1 MPEIQ
6 EQLIRAS
13 AVARL
18 EEIIRELPNARTT
31 DELEPGV
38 RAWFVELLHPLSS
51 TAGGASRLTTSTE
64 VSRVE
69 GSAVLEILSREFAA
83 DRPLAEK
90 LFGDIVSL
98 LSRLVEPSAVLG
110 VETRASALDVAK
122 RLRRYFLG
130 QDTLSPSSFDQLIA

>member
-18 EEIIRELPNARTT
+18 EEIIRELRNARTT
-31 DELEPGV
+31 DELEPGA

-51 TAGGASRLTTSTE
+51 TAGGVSRLTTSTE

-83 DRPLAEK
+83 NRPFAEK
-90 LFGDIVSL
+90 LFVDIVSL
-98 LSRLVEPSAVLG
+98 LSRLVEPNAVLA
-110 VETRASALDVAK
+110 VETRESGLDVAR